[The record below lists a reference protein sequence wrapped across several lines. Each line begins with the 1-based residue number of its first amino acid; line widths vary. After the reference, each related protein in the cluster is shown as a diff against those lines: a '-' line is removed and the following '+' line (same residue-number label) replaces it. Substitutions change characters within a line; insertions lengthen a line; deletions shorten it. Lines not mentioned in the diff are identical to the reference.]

1 MLAANAAKMAAISS
15 SREAI
20 AGADMKTMD
29 TLEEM
34 RIHLPEGACAPTLVA
49 LGDMLDYID
58 GPIEHASFTELFGAP
73 VHLIECADDLAVVR
87 PVEEGEG
94 TSRSLVEGASEWFDI
109 AEWIDD
115 GCFARF
121 VTIDNADGGKQYL
134 VPKRVAEQVVSVGL
148 SIELAA
154 ARVG

>member
-1 MLAANAAKMAAISS
+1 
-15 SREAI
+15 
-20 AGADMKTMD
+20 MKILD

-34 RIHLPEGACAPTLVA
+34 RIHLSEGACGPTMVA
-49 LGDMLDYID
+49 LGDMVDYLE
-58 GPIEHASFTELFGAP
+58 GPIERVSFTELFGAP
-73 VHLIECADDLAVVR
+73 VHLIECPDDLAVVR

-94 TSRSLVEGASEWFDI
+94 TSRSLAESASEWFDV

-121 VTIDNADGGKQYL
+121 VTIDNANGGPQYL
-134 VPKRVAEQVVSVGL
+134 VPNCVADLAVSVGL
-148 SIELAA
+148 SVQLTA

>member
-1 MLAANAAKMAAISS
+1 
-15 SREAI
+15 
-20 AGADMKTMD
+20 MKTMD
-29 TLEEM
+29 SLEEM
-34 RIHLPEGACAPTLVA
+34 RIHLPEGACAPTLAA

-58 GPIEHASFTELFGAP
+58 GPIQHASFTELFGAP

-94 TSRSLVEGASEWFDI
+94 TSRSLAESASEWFDV

-115 GCFARF
+115 GCYARF
-121 VTIDNADGGKQYL
+121 VTIESTDGGPQYL
-134 VPKRVAEQVVSVGL
+134 VPRHVADLAVSVRL
-148 SIELAA
+148 SIQLTA

>member
-1 MLAANAAKMAAISS
+1 
-15 SREAI
+15 
-20 AGADMKTMD
+20 MKIMD

-34 RIHLPEGACAPTLVA
+34 RIHLPEGACVPTLVA

-58 GPIEHASFTELFGAP
+58 GPIERASFIELFGAR
-73 VHLIECADDLAVVR
+73 VHLIECPDDLAVVR
-87 PVEEGEG
+87 PVDEGEG
-94 TSRSLVEGASEWFDI
+94 TSRSLLESASGWFDV

-121 VTIDNADGGKQYL
+121 VTIDNANGGPQYL
-134 VPKRVAEQVVSVGL
+134 VPKCVADLAVSVGL
-148 SIELAA
+148 SVQLTA